1 MVDGKKREDEE
12 REREEKFATSGVFCM
27 ENSSVGLANLGGST
41 SRDEGE
47 QTFMVSAGKLSQM
60 MYV

>member
-1 MVDGKKREDEE
+1 MG
-12 REREEKFATSGVFCM
+12 
-27 ENSSVGLANLGGST
+27 NSSVGLANLGGST